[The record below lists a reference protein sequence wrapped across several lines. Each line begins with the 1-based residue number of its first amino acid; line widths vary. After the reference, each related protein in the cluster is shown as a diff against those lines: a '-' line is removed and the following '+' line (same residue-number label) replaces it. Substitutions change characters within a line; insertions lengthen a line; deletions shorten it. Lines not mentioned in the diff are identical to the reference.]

1 MKTKPPY
8 HIAIVDDHALFAKSL
23 EKLIDSFEE
32 FEVVFHA
39 INGLD
44 LQNKLKVSELL
55 PDVIL
60 LDINMPVMNGLETM
74 EWLSGQHPEINVLAL
89 TMEDEESLMIKMIR
103 KGASGYLL
111 KDIYPDVLKAAIFEV
126 IQKGFY
132 YTEKVNTA
140 LMGALHTKEKP
151 VENSKLKKKEIT
163 FIKLASTE
171 MTYKE
176 IAEEMNLSPKTI
188 DGYRQEL
195 FNKLELK
202 NRVGL
207 VLYAMKNNLI
217 D

>member
-1 MKTKPPY
+1 MTKPPY
-8 HIAIVDDHALFAKSL
+8 NIAIVDDHALFAKSL

-32 FEVVFHA
+32 FKVTFHA

-44 LQNKLKVSELL
+44 LQSKLKENKPL

-60 LDINMPVMNGLETM
+60 LDINMPVMNGLETV
-74 EWLSGQHPEINVLAL
+74 EWLSKEHPAIYVLAL

-103 KGASGYLL
+103 NGARGYLL
-111 KDIYPDVLKAAIFEV
+111 KDIYPDALKAAILEV
-126 IQKGFY
+126 IEKGFY
-132 YTEKVNTA
+132 YTEEVNIA
-140 LMGALHTKEKP
+140 LMNALHKKETP
-151 VENSKLKKKEIT
+151 DADLKLKKKEIT

-195 FNKLELK
+195 FSKLHLK

-207 VLYAMKNNLI
+207 VLYAVKNNLI

>member
-1 MKTKPPY
+1 MTTKPPY

-23 EKLIDSFEE
+23 EKLINSFED
-32 FEVVFHA
+32 FDVIFHA
-39 INGLD
+39 INGFD
-44 LQNKLKVSELL
+44 LQNKLKERELL

-74 EWLSGQHPEINVLAL
+74 EWLSNHHSKIKVLAL

-103 KGASGYLL
+103 SGARGYLL
-111 KDIYPDVLKAAIFEV
+111 KDIYPDALKAAILEV
-126 IQKGFY
+126 IEKGFY
-132 YTEKVNTA
+132 YTEEVNIA
-140 LMGALHTKEKP
+140 LMNALHKKETP
-151 VENSKLKKKEIT
+151 DADLKLKKKEIT

-195 FNKLELK
+195 FNKLHLK

>member
-1 MKTKPPY
+1 MTTKPPY
-8 HIAIVDDHALFAKSL
+8 HIAIVDDHALFATSL
-23 EKLIDSFEE
+23 EKLINSFED
-32 FEVVFHA
+32 FDVIFHA
-39 INGLD
+39 INGFD
-44 LQNKLKVSELL
+44 LQHKLKESENL

-74 EWLSGQHPEINVLAL
+74 EWLSKEHPKIKVLAL

-103 KGASGYLL
+103 SGARGYLL
-111 KDIYPDVLKAAIFEV
+111 KDIYPDALKAAISEV

-132 YTEKVNTA
+132 YSEKVNTA
-140 LMGALHTKEKP
+140 LMDALQKKEKP
-151 VENSKLKKKEIT
+151 VSNLKLKKKEIA

-195 FNKLELK
+195 FNKLQLK